1 MITVIFNMLKRIV
14 INQRYIIRF
23 NNSLFNIF
31 DRYNSLNRLLPIK
44 LSVKWTAKIYLNRV
58 KRVIWHINIFY
69 FKKEKNWINGGYF
82 CILIIFKLV
91 IYKDIKWNSSIFWLQ
106 KY

>member
-44 LSVKWTAKIYLNRV
+44 LSVK
-58 KRVIWHINIFY
+58 
-69 FKKEKNWINGGYF
+69 
-82 CILIIFKLV
+82 
-91 IYKDIKWNSSIFWLQ
+91 
-106 KY
+106 